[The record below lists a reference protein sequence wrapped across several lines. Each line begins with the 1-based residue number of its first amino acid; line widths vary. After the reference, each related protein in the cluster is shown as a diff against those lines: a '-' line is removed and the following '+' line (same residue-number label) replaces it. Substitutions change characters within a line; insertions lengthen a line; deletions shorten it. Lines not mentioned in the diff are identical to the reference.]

1 MVRAS
6 AKQTAVQFP
15 QLMHS
20 FCRKWIF
27 LFSSSQFTWWAS
39 RKAIPFL
46 MFAAA
51 VSGAGFW
58 LVLSLGL
65 MAVNMLLVMISG

>member
-1 MVRAS
+1 MTDFFKKRAGWLKPV
-6 AKQTAVQFP
+6 ALI
-15 QLMHS
+15 LM
-20 FCRKWIF
+20 
-27 LFSSSQFTWWAS
+27 L
-39 RKAIPFL
+39 AIPFL

>member
-1 MVRAS
+1 MTDFFKKRAGWL
-6 AKQTAVQFP
+6 KPVTLI
-15 QLMHS
+15 LM
-20 FCRKWIF
+20 
-27 LFSSSQFTWWAS
+27 L
-39 RKAIPFL
+39 AIPFL